1 MNAAEGSQH
10 GLEGTEDPSPNT
22 SAHGTAEGGSVE
34 DGSGDSGDSTELDG
48 TDETRNPEVPGE
60 AREDVAERPG
70 HTAVDPEHA
79 DEVADEWGE
88 ESFPASD
95 PPSHY

>member
-1 MNAAEGSQH
+1 MTNEH
-10 GLEGTEDPSPNT
+10 
-22 SAHGTAEGGSVE
+22 
-34 DGSGDSGDSTELDG
+34 DSGTTANPGEEPG
-48 TDETRNPEVPGE
+48 DEEFAREKRATEVPDE

-70 HTAVDPEHA
+70 STAVDPDHA

-88 ESFPASD
+88 GSFPASD